1 MNNLSKILS
10 LENVQLDLE
19 VSSKKRAFEQAG
31 LIFENN
37 CGIARSTVSDNLFA
51 RERLGSTGLGHG
63 VAVPHGRVKGMKSL
77 KSPLAA
83 FVRLAEPIP
92 FESPDGKPV
101 NLLFFLLIPDHVT
114 QQHLEILSEI
124 AEMFSD
130 DAFRTA
136 LSTDPDPASVYQR
149 IISWLGWFAGFPG
162 GERLISGDVASAAD
176 QVGHLNTIHPGR
188 IQVFGHQE
196 INYYQRLKSLTRA
209 HVIGEL
215 IAGGPP
221 ALIIAQGLETPPD
234 ILAICDEKNIPLFST
249 PLPAAQVIDFLRV
262 YLSKKLAQRIIM
274 HGVFMDVLGVGVLI
288 TGDSGLGKS
297 ELGLELISRSHGLV
311 ADDAVEFSRIAPNMI
326 EGRCPPLLQNLLEVR
341 GLGLLDIK
349 AIFGETA
356 VRRKMRLKLIVHL
369 VRRGAAD
376 EEVERLPFQF
386 PTEDVLGL
394 PIRKV
399 VIPVAAGRNIAVLLE
414 AAVRN
419 TILQLRGIDTL
430 QEFMERQ
437 RQAMSG
443 D

>member
-1 MNNLSKILS
+1 MLQTPLTIQRLY
-10 LENVQLDLE
+10 D
-19 VSSKKRAFEQAG
+19 
-31 LIFENN
+31 
-37 CGIARSTVSDNLFA
+37 DN
-51 RERLGSTGLGHG
+51 RETL
-63 VAVPHGRVKGMKSL
+63 
-77 KSPLAA
+77 
-83 FVRLAEPIP
+83 
-92 FESPDGKPV
+92 
-101 NLLFFLLIPDHVT
+101 
-114 QQHLEILSEI
+114 Q
-124 AEMFSD
+124 
-130 DAFRTA
+130 
-136 LSTDPDPASVYQR
+136 
-149 IISWLGWFAGFPG
+149 LGWFAGFPG

-326 EGRCPPLLQNLLEVR
+326 EGRCPALLQNLLEVR

-369 VRRGAAD
+369 VRRSALE

-394 PIRKV
+394 PVRKV